1 MIKKFSHTTVV
12 KVLLVLLAT
21 VFFSVNLF
29 AQDSSLI
36 NLESGLNDLVYDISR
51 SIITVE
57 ATEPIYPN
65 NFSGNNNE
73 AIYSVISSGLI
84 YDTAGHVL
92 TLASSVIDRSQIK
105 IHFEDKII
113 PARLVAVDYQ
123 SGLAL
128 LKMQYPY
135 GLPFS
140 QMPQTGCAGQMIVAV
155 GNSYG
160 VRAAPALGFCSGF
173 RPDGLMQFTASF
185 TSSTH
190 GGGIFTLTGKLIGII
205 TGVIGKDSKIGL
217 ALPAHKLPEIV
228 QYLKTNGD
236 RLAGYLGLSTTEFEI
251 SPPIEVRVSNRLAST
266 HQSNVIVVSRGLVVS
281 KVIPNSPAAKA
292 GLKQGDLIFQANGRP
307 IDEAIE
313 LANYVKKSA
322 PGTLIH
328 FDILRQNNAYSVQ
341 LAIGQMKL
349 TSSTFGNTITNKDLV
364 TDSILKEIQTL
375 KETLYYL
382 ENRLKRLR

>member
-173 RPDGLMQFTASF
+173 RPDGLMQFAASF

-266 HQSNVIVVSRGLVVS
+266 HQSNIIVVSRGLVVS